1 MTSWRVA
8 VVAALLACA
17 VPYGARAAT
26 YLADPTTYAVLA
38 RDLRPGDVL
47 RLAPGIYARGLN
59 VHGLTGTAEQP
70 IRIEAADPAL
80 RPVFLAQP
88 GRNTVSIVDAMHVQ
102 IRGLHLEGRNIP
114 VDALKAEGH
123 ARFAHFITLENL
135 RITGHALSQQNV
147 GISTKCPAAGWVVR
161 GNEIV
166 GAGTGMYFGNSDGS
180 APFWGGVIERNVVRD
195 TLGYSVQVKH
205 QVTRPALD
213 GYDGPAVTVIR
224 HNVFDKSRGGSAGEL
239 ARPNLLVGHQPR
251 EGRGADDRCLIYGN
265 VFLRN
270 PNEVLFQGEG
280 NLVLQDNLFF
290 NPEGSAVLVR
300 PHNALP
306 QDVLILHNT
315 VIARDAGVRLE
326 GANPLR
332 RQRVEANAVFAGT
345 PFGDPSWGN
354 NVSGSVAMA
363 AVHFADAAR
372 IPWPDVTPTAALV
385 RESARLNWAT
395 QVLTRTPVERP
406 ETARGRRVAGAAP
419 EGLGG
424 TVD

>member
-1 MTSWRVA
+1 MTWRSRA
-8 VVAALLACA
+8 VVALFGYA
-17 VPYGARAAT
+17 VATAASAAT
-26 YLADPTTYAVLA
+26 YLADPHTYTVLA

-47 RLAPGIYARGLN
+47 RLAPGVYRHGLN
-59 VHGLTGTAEQP
+59 VHGLSGSAAQP
-70 IRIEAADPAL
+70 IRIEAADLSL

-102 IRGLHLEGRNIP
+102 IRGLHLEGRNVP
-114 VDALKAEGH
+114 VDAVKAEGH

-135 RITGHALSQQNV
+135 RITGHAFSQQNV
-147 GISTKCPAAGWVVR
+147 GISTKCPATGWVVR

-180 APFWGGVIERNVVRD
+180 APFWGGLIERNVVRD

-205 QVTRPALD
+205 QLSRPGLD
-213 GYDGPAVTVIR
+213 GDEGPATTVIR
-224 HNVFDKSRGGSAGEL
+224 ENVFDKSRGGSAGEL

-251 EGRGADDRCLIYGN
+251 EGRGADDRFVIHGN

-270 PNEVLFQGEG
+270 PHEVLFQGEG

-306 QDVLILHNT
+306 QDVFILHNT
-315 VIARDAGVRLE
+315 VVARDAGIRLE

-345 PFGDPSWGN
+345 PLGDPSWGN
-354 NVSGSVAMA
+354 NVVGPLAGAAMHLA
-363 AVHFADAAR
+363 GGAR
-372 IPWPDVTPTAALV
+372 SPWPDPTPTAALA
-385 RESARLNWAT
+385 RESARLNWSSAAL
-395 QVLTRTPVERP
+395 VRLPVDRP
-406 ETARGRRVAGAAP
+406 PPARGRRMAGAAP
-419 EGLGG
+419 EALPEAG
-424 TVD
+424 D

>member
-1 MTSWRVA
+1 MNWRSGAVA
-8 VVAALLACA
+8 LVLACA
-17 VPYGARAAT
+17 PGPEAHAAV
-26 YLADPTTYAVLA
+26 YLADPHTYAVLA

-47 RLAPGIYARGLN
+47 RLAPGVYGQGLN
-59 VHGLTGTAEQP
+59 VHGLAGTAAQP
-70 IRIEAADPAL
+70 IRIEAADSTL
-80 RPVFLAQP
+80 RPVFLARP
-88 GRNTVSIVDAMHVQ
+88 GRNTVSIVDAVHVQ
-102 IRGLHLEGRNIP
+102 IRGLHLEGRNVP
-114 VDALKAEGH
+114 VDAVKAEGH

-135 RITGHALSQQNV
+135 RITGHAFSQQNV

-205 QVTRPALD
+205 QLTRPALD
-213 GYDGPAVTVIR
+213 GDDGPAVTVIR
-224 HNVFDKSRGGSAGEL
+224 GNVFDKSRSGSAGEL

-251 EGRGADDRCLIYGN
+251 EGRGADDRFLIHGN

-270 PNEVLFQGEG
+270 PHEVLFQGEG

-306 QDVLILHNT
+306 QDVFILHNT
-315 VIARDAGVRLE
+315 VIARDAGIRVQ

-332 RQRVEANAVFAGT
+332 RQRVEGNAVYAGT

-354 NVSGSVAMA
+354 NVSGPVAL
-363 AVHFADAAR
+363 AVVHLTDPMKL
-372 IPWPDVTPTAALV
+372 PWPDITPTAALV
-385 RESARLNWAT
+385 RDSASLNWS
-395 QVLTRTPVERP
+395 TPALSRLPAERP
-406 ETARGRRVAGAAP
+406 VAARGRRVAGAAP
-419 EGLGG
+419 EALPNVG
-424 TVD
+424 D